1 MKTKIRLMLLAA
13 FMIAAALPQEAT
25 SAVAKRCI
33 PGYCWMV
40 SMDVTCCYDESG
52 CTIVCG

>member
-1 MKTKIRLMLLAA
+1 MKTKIRLLLLAVVLT
-13 FMIAAALPQEAT
+13 AAAWPEPA
-25 SAVAKRCI
+25 AARCI